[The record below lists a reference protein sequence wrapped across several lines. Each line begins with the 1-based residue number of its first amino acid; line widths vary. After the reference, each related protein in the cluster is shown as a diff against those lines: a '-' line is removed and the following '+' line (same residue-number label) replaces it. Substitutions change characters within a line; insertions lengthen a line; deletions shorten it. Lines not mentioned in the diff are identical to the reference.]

1 MFSKGRL
8 VLSHVRNQ
16 LTVES
21 TRALMCLNACSK
33 LGLVNRDDVKMAVS
47 QPEVQEGKG
56 DIEDEFDIL

>member
-1 MFSKGRL
+1 VFSKGRL

-21 TRALMCLNACSK
+21 TRALMCLNAWSK

-47 QPEVQEGKG
+47 QPEVEEGEG